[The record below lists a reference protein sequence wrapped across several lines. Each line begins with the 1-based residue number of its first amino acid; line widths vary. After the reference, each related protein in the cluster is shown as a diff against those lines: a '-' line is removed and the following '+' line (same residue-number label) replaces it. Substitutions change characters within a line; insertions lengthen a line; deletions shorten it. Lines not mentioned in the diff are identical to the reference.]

1 MNRNVLNAVLFAT
14 ASLAACAPRPA
25 PPQPPAPAPV
35 RPAPAPA
42 PSPPAPPPAA
52 DWRDAPLSPGD
63 WTWAA
68 EGAASL
74 AAFGT
79 AGVPAFM
86 LRCDAPGRISLVRT
100 GAPGGSTITVRT
112 SSNERRLAAAAR
124 GGDVVAT
131 LAASDPLLDQIAFSR
146 GRILV
151 ETEGAPPL
159 ILPAWPE
166 PARVTEDCRS

>member
-1 MNRNVLNAVLFAT
+1 MHRHVLIAVALTT
-14 ASLAACAPRPA
+14 AAISACAPRPA
-25 PPQPPAPAPV
+25 PPQPPAPPPV

-42 PSPPAPPPAA
+42 PPPPAPPPA
-52 DWRDAPLSPGD
+52 DWRDAPLSAGD
-63 WTWAA
+63 WTWSG
-68 EGAASL
+68 EGAASR
-74 AAFGT
+74 AAFGVGG
-79 AGVPAFM
+79 APAFT
-86 LRCDAPGRISLVRT
+86 LRCENPGQVTLIRS
-100 GAPGGSTITVRT
+100 GAQAGSTITIRT
-112 SSNERRLAAAAR
+112 SSNERRLTATAR
-124 GGDVVAT
+124 GSDTVAT

>member
-1 MNRNVLNAVLFAT
+1 MNRHVLIAAAFAT
-14 ASLAACAPRPA
+14 AAISACAPRPA

-35 RPAPAPA
+35 RPAPAPT
-42 PSPPAPPPAA
+42 PPPPAPPPA

-63 WTWAA
+63 WTWSNA
-68 EGAASL
+68 GAASL
-74 AAFGT
+74 AAFGVGG
-79 AGVPAFM
+79 APAFT
-86 LRCDAPGRISLVRT
+86 LRCDSPGRVTLIRN
-100 GAPGGSTITVRT
+100 GAQAGSTITVRT
-112 SSNERRLAAAAR
+112 SSSERRLTAAAR
-124 GGDVVAT
+124 GSGLVAT

-151 ETEGAPPL
+151 EAEGAPPL